1 MSPPIGNAFFLYQI
15 YLSYNF
21 NPDSSHLI
29 AALIKK
35 FYEAKIKNKKEVTI
49 WGDGKSTRDICY
61 AEDVA
66 EGIVQAAEKY
76 NNSDPVNL
84 ASGNETTIKEIAEIV
99 KKKIK
104 YDGNIIW
111 DETKPSGPKRRFV
124 DINKAKSEFGYRV
137 TTSLEEG
144 INKTVD
150 WYVAKL

>member
-1 MSPPIGNAFFLYQI
+1 MSQKSGYRFIWKGLREDASGFIVLQ
-15 YLSYNF
+15 
-21 NPDSSHLI
+21 
-29 AALIKK
+29 
-35 FYEAKIKNKKEVTI
+35 YETGTN
-49 WGDGKSTRDICY
+49 R
-61 AEDVA
+61 
-66 EGIVQAAEKY
+66 
-76 NNSDPVNL
+76 VNL